1 MPTSVV
7 IHKDRFKAL
16 LGRNRGMQAKMMQQL
31 MGSQGGNPSGMG
43 GLGGGFGSLG
53 GLGGKMP
60 GGFGG
65 GKFPGGFGL

>member
-1 MPTSVV
+1 MM
-7 IHKDRFKAL
+7 KK

-43 GLGGGFGSLG
+43 GLGG
-53 GLGGKMP
+53 KMP